1 MLIQKDYFAV
11 YGEKLQQSSTPYEA
25 WMETERE
32 FARRYSCSD
41 PDIVLRRYTTYDS
54 FHGALR
60 RWRNGGG
67 QRTVEVVSLSVND
80 TGFFVDTGV
89 FVVEA
94 QP

>member
-11 YGEKLQQSSTPYEA
+11 YGEKLQQSTTPYEA

-60 RWRNGGG
+60 RWRNGEG
-67 QRTVEVVSLSVND
+67 QRTVEVVSLSVSD
-80 TGFFVDTGV
+80 AGCFSDTGV

-94 QP
+94 QQ

>member
-1 MLIQKDYFAV
+1 
-11 YGEKLQQSSTPYEA
+11 
-25 WMETERE
+25 METERE

-60 RWRNGGG
+60 RWRNGEG

-80 TGFFVDTGV
+80 TGFFVDTGGT
-89 FVVEA
+89 VVEIIM
-94 QP
+94 